1 MNQSNSS
8 CRTWFYRVKQFLISI
23 DQEHM
28 FRARDLN
35 ARLVL
40 PVIDANPKMFYDNCW
55 QEKLQAEFA
64 VRGET
69 HIVATNLGR
78 IEHLK
83 IHTALNHMFA
93 LLHKRN
99 SDQRMPNLEVELHQL
114 TLNYVDMD

>member
-8 CRTWFYRVKQFLISI
+8 CRTWFYRVIQFLISI

-28 FRARDLN
+28 FRARNLN
-35 ARLVL
+35 ARLVS
-40 PVIDANPKMFYDNCW
+40 PVIDANVKMFNDKGW

-69 HIVATNLGR
+69 HGATNLGR

-83 IHTALNHMFA
+83 THTAPGLGSSTV
-93 LLHKRN
+93 LVLG
-99 SDQRMPNLEVELHQL
+99 
-114 TLNYVDMD
+114 TCT

>member
-40 PVIDANPKMFYDNCW
+40 PVIDANLKMFYDNCW
-55 QEKLQAEFA
+55 QEKLQAVLA

-69 HIVATNLGR
+69 HGGNKLRTYRTFKNTYSTEPYVR
-78 IEHLK
+78 IIAQNK
-83 IHTALNHMFA
+83 F
-93 LLHKRN
+93 R
-99 SDQRMPNLEVELHQL
+99 
-114 TLNYVDMD
+114 